1 MTQNVEY
8 SLAEILSN
16 IEKKLDKLD
25 QKFESKFE
33 QLEQKFESKFEQL
46 ERKFDKQDEKIN
58 GLSNKVSEIKGE
70 LTGVNKRLE
79 NLEFISRTVGGA
91 IIVTVLLGIAKFL
104 FPSFTV

>member
-1 MTQNVEY
+1 
-8 SLAEILSN
+8 
-16 IEKKLDKLD
+16 LDKLD
-25 QKFESKFE
+25 QKFESKFEQLEQKFESKFE